1 MHLFTSPALADR
13 FFTISAI
20 WEAQGTYRL
29 YYSNGFSWTTYRKSG
44 MIERRIDLKSSDIK
58 KKNEFESVELKWVN
72 LEPVIE

>member
-1 MHLFTSPALADR
+1 
-13 FFTISAI
+13 
-20 WEAQGTYRL
+20 
-29 YYSNGFSWTTYRKSG
+29 